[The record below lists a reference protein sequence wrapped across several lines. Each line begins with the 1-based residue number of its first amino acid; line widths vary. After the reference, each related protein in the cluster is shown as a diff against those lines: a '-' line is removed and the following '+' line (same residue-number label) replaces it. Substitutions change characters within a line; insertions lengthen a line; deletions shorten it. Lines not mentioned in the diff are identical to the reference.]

1 MALRNTNLTKIGNTT
16 RDGVSTSGHTQMC
29 LVQSATPL
37 TDPGPRN
44 LADPTWPARYAA
56 YLQSVQV
63 TQKYSQDSE

>member
-44 LADPTWPARYAA
+44 LADPHGRRDTPPTCKAC
-56 YLQSVQV
+56 
-63 TQKYSQDSE
+63 K